1 MSDTAEHPRTHN
13 NPPDPITERI
23 ATLEQTHADLLGRNA
38 ELLGMEERLP
48 TKCDDDDWEAKLTN
62 AIKQCTVYT
71 KNSEATRLSANEPY
85 RALIAATDGF
95 FKKRSDDVD
104 KLKKKMSGLLS
115 DYQNEKADAER
126 RRLEAIAAEEKRVA
140 AEAEKKADEEA
151 RIAREAREAEE
162 ARAAEAQRAAAALAG
177 KKRAEAEAAERT
189 RQAEAAAA
197 QKVLDDAAAKAR
209 DEARLQ
215 KQEATTAKVDAGAKA
230 ADLSRSR
237 TSSGAVASL
246 RVTWHGEVID
256 EKLVPREFLTVKQA
270 AIDIAVK
277 AATTIDNKNTLKIP
291 GVRVYSKSE
300 SVVR

>member
-1 MSDTAEHPRTHN
+1 MTDTAEHPRTHN

-23 ATLEQTHADLLGRNA
+23 ATLEQTHADLLTRNA

-104 KLKKKMSGLLS
+104 KLKKKMSVLLS

-126 RRLEAIAAEEKRVA
+126 RRLEAIAAEERRVA
-140 AEAEKKADEEA
+140 AEAKKKADEEA

-162 ARAAEAQRAAAALAG
+162 ARAEAARKAAAKLAGEKRAAAE
-177 KKRAEAEAAERT
+177 RAERERV
-189 RQAEAAAA
+189 EAAAA
-197 QKVLDDAAAKAR
+197 RQKELDDAAAKSR
-209 DEARLQ
+209 DEARGA
-215 KQEATTAKVDAGAKA
+215 KQEATTAKIDAGAKS

-246 RVTWHGEVID
+246 RVTWHGEVVD
-256 EKLVPREFLTVKQA
+256 EKLVPREYLTVKQS
-270 AIDIAVK
+270 AIDVAVK
-277 AATTIDNKNTLKIP
+277 AATTPDNKNTLRIP
-291 GVRVYSKSE
+291 GVRVYSKSG